1 MWWHCHGRPRSHT
14 TMVEGQRPKP
24 GDGCGHRGTDRTG
37 IMLGSWIPAGLVL
50 LEWKEDAPQAAALS
64 PVLHCPCVS
73 PVPSHGIQTVS
84 LCLAMMQ
91 GVKLF
96 FLCKLGLINPFH
108 QLQIYLLNPIKNMNM
123 QIQTFFNTHFQGLG
137 VRLDYSIPVNSL

>member
-1 MWWHCHGRPRSHT
+1 MLASPRDTQTVHHRNRGAEAEPRRWLWAWWAHT
-14 TMVEGQRPKP
+14 RVV
-24 GDGCGHRGTDRTG
+24 
-37 IMLGSWIPAGLVL
+37 LGSWTPPG
-50 LEWKEDAPQAAALS
+50 
-64 PVLHCPCVS
+64 PVLAHRGDVQQDAAPTRHRTAS
-73 PVPSHGIQTVS
+73 PIPPVS
-84 LCLAMMQ
+84 LCLARLQ
-91 GVKLF
+91 GVKLL

>member
-1 MWWHCHGRPRSHT
+1 MLSRTLLP
-14 TMVEGQRPKP
+14 P
-24 GDGCGHRGTDRTG
+24 GTG
-37 IMLGSWIPAGLVL
+37 
-50 LEWKEDAPQAAALS
+50 
-64 PVLHCPCVS
+64 VS
-73 PVPSHGIQTVS
+73 PAASPIPPVS
-84 LCLAMMQ
+84 FCLARLQ
-91 GVKLF
+91 GVKLL

>member
-1 MWWHCHGRPRSHT
+1 MLASARDTQAVHHRNRGAEAEPRRWLWAWGAHAG
-14 TMVEGQRPKP
+14 VV
-24 GDGCGHRGTDRTG
+24 
-37 IMLGSWIPAGLVL
+37 LGSWTPPG
-50 LEWKEDAPQAAALS
+50 
-64 PVLHCPCVS
+64 PVLAHRGDVQQDAAPTRHRAAGVS
-73 PVPSHGIQTVS
+73 PAASPIPPVS
-84 LCLAMMQ
+84 LCLARLQ
-91 GVKLF
+91 GVKLL